1 MLRRAEGVAKLQQ
14 TRPDLFGPANLD
26 QNQYHYNQV
35 LGLPAGGAEQVRDKL
50 QSVVADSV
58 TDQKI
63 DNLVGVDGKKL
74 ATTNKLFED
83 RLHGIGNQIRTALTR
98 ICDTVAARVSQATT
112 KSSDMSQQPGM
123 SPG

>member
-1 MLRRAEGVAKLQQ
+1 METETHGTTLADVTRLQAEIKELLEKYTAGDVE
-14 TRPDLFGPANLD
+14 
-26 QNQYHYNQV
+26 
-35 LGLPAGGAEQVRDKL
+35 GLEAAQRDAEQVRDKL

-98 ICDTVAARVSQATT
+98 IWDTVAARVSQATT